1 MKNKSSIVDAEQ
13 AFPLG
18 GNGKGAGIKSI
29 IVDDEPKSRNNL
41 RDLLGE
47 YCRQVEIVGE
57 AASASEA
64 LKLIKQHS
72 PDLIFLDIEMPGGSG
87 FDLLKSLSNQNFEV
101 IFVTAFD
108 KYGIQAV
115 KFCAIDYLLKP
126 IDIFELSK
134 AVEKAQ
140 LQIVKKKE
148 NQRLAELVANLDR
161 LDDEKRIALPMADKI
176 EFIAINQIIR
186 LEAESNYT
194 RIFLDGKKEYLVCK
208 TLKEYQEI
216 LEPHNFL
223 RTHQSHL
230 INCRKIAAYIKT
242 DGGYISMNDG
252 SNVPISRQKR
262 EIVLSRIL

>member
-1 MKNKSSIVDAEQ
+1 MT
-13 AFPLG
+13 L
-18 GNGKGAGIKSI
+18 KSI
-29 IVDDEPKSRNNL
+29 IVDDEPKSRHNL
-41 RDLLGE
+41 RNLLQE
-47 YCRQVEIVGE
+47 YCPQVEIVGE
-57 AASASEA
+57 AAMATEA
-64 LKLIKQHS
+64 LKLIKQQA
-72 PDLIFLDIEMPGGSG
+72 PDLIFLDIEMPCGSG
-87 FDLLKSLSNQNFEV
+87 FDLLKSLNSQNLEV

-140 LQIVKKKE
+140 SQISRKKE
-148 NQRLAELVANLDR
+148 NLRLVELVANLVR
-161 LDDEKRIALPMADKI
+161 PEDEKRIALPLADKI

-186 LEAESNYT
+186 LEADGNYT
-194 RIFLDGKKEYLVCK
+194 RIFVEGKKEYLVCK

-216 LEPHNFL
+216 LEHHNFL

-242 DGGYISMNDG
+242 DGGYISMTDG
-252 SNVPISRQKR
+252 SSVPISRQKR
-262 EIVLSRIL
+262 EEVMKHIL

>member
-1 MKNKSSIVDAEQ
+1 MMK
-13 AFPLG
+13 
-18 GNGKGAGIKSI
+18 IKSI
-29 IVDDEPKSRNNL
+29 IIDDEPKSRNNL

-47 YCRQVEIVGE
+47 YCQQVEIAGE
-57 AASASEA
+57 AASPTEA
-64 LKLIKQHS
+64 LKLIKQLS

-87 FDLLKSLSNQNFEV
+87 FDLLKSLNHQNFEV
-101 IFVTAFD
+101 VFVTAFD
-108 KYGIQAV
+108 RYGIQAV
-115 KFCAIDYLLKP
+115 KFCAIDYILKP

-140 LQIVKKKE
+140 LQINKKKE
-148 NQRLAELVANLDR
+148 NQRLAELVANIDR
-161 LDDEKRIALPMADKI
+161 LDDEKRIALPLIDKI

-216 LEPHNFL
+216 LENQNFL

-242 DGGYISMNDG
+242 DGGSIAMVDG
-252 SNVPISRQKR
+252 SSVPISRQKR
-262 EIVLSRIL
+262 EEVLKRIL